1 MSAETGGDLPG
12 LAGRALNAFAESAT
26 RTRDRD
32 ALMDSAFAALFDL
45 YRATTPAH
53 RSSTGFREFVGKL
66 AELLAQGNNPDR
78 LGLYVVRSETAAENG
93 RHEGYRP
100 ACWRRSMLQILGD
113 EFVPWSA
120 VLRSCDVD
128 AITRIDGALAEVA
141 VDAGITNGD
150 EVPSWVPESHWWW
163 WEPVRLRSREGGAAP
178 GGDPDGDPGGATDP
192 DPGPGPSPQWTEG
205 ETVEDTARTEG

>member
-12 LAGRALNAFAESAT
+12 LAGRALDAFAESAT

-45 YRATTPAH
+45 YRATTAAH
-53 RSSTGFREFVGKL
+53 RSSPGFREFSGNL

-113 EFVPWSA
+113 EFVPWSV
-120 VLRSCDVD
+120 VLRPRDVD
-128 AITRIDGALAEVA
+128 AITRIDDALAEVA
-141 VDAGITNGD
+141 VDAGIATED
-150 EVPSWVPESHWWW
+150 EVPSWVPDSHWWW
-163 WEPVRLRSREGGAAP
+163 WEPVRLRSGGEGAAP
-178 GGDPDGDPGGATDP
+178 GGVPEPGPGT
-192 DPGPGPSPQWTEG
+192 DPGPQGHET
-205 ETVEDTARTEG
+205 ETVVETGRSED

>member
-12 LAGRALNAFAESAT
+12 LAGWALDAFAESAT

-53 RSSTGFREFVGKL
+53 RSSPGFREFVSNL

-113 EFVPWSA
+113 EFVPWSV
-120 VLRSCDVD
+120 VLRPRDVD
-128 AITRIDGALAEVA
+128 AITRIDDALAEVA
-141 VDAGITNGD
+141 VDAGIVSDD
-150 EVPSWVPESHWWW
+150 EVPSWVPDSHWWW
-163 WEPVRLRSREGGAAP
+163 WEPVRLRSGGEGAAP
-178 GGDPDGDPGGATDP
+178 GGVPEPGPGT
-192 DPGPGPSPQWTEG
+192 DPGPQGHET
-205 ETVEDTARTEG
+205 ETVVETGRSED